1 MPQSSRYPLGKCVY
15 GKPYR
20 GFESHSLRHIPIES
34 LHNSERN
41 FLKVNRC
48 RRCVVDSIK
57 TEEKMHLRKR
67 NNKWQCLIN
76 HKGCRIA
83 KTFIRKQDA
92 QRWALKITTQLENN
106 SFQDT
111 SCLTTMTCGSDPNVD
126 CLLSLIAFIT
136 IFLSESDNPFPCGAR
151 VED

>member
-1 MPQSSRYPLGKCVY
+1 
-15 GKPYR
+15 
-20 GFESHSLRHIPIES
+20 
-34 LHNSERN
+34 
-41 FLKVNRC
+41 
-48 RRCVVDSIK
+48 
-57 TEEKMHLRKR
+57 MHLRKR

-111 SCLTTMTCGSDPNVD
+111 LRVSGNPGKVLGIGSATFSRCAWHRRQYQDT
-126 CLLSLIAFIT
+126 LRAS
-136 IFLSESDNPFPCGAR
+136 
-151 VED
+151 